1 MFERTSQDALPLV
14 LLIDDDL
21 VSREVT
27 ATVLTMSGYTVHTAE
42 GGVAALVLLTAAEGR
57 PHALRS
63 EPLGSEPIKSEA
75 LKSEPIRHE
84 ALGSEPIR
92 SEAIRSEPL
101 RHEALGHEALGHAP
115 PRHEP
120 LRPDVILMDSQMPG
134 LSGTELVAELRSRS
148 SARIYVVS
156 GSNPP
161 PELTAAAD
169 GFLLKP
175 FSANAFR
182 KLLEGGKPEPLP
194 VTFDPNEPVVSAE
207 ILAQFRKVMPEA
219 AVREVYQAV
228 VSDLGKRIEALGAA
242 IARGDGAE
250 VRRIGHA
257 IKGGCGMAGAVQAA
271 RLGALFESGFN
282 RSGLN
287 LSGLN
292 LPGANQSGPNQSGHS
307 RSGDNQLD
315 NSAALLRELRAATR
329 RLQNM
334 LDAEMPA

>member
-42 GGVAALVLLTAAEGR
+42 DGVAALVLLTPAEDR
-57 PHALRS
+57 PRAI
-63 EPLGSEPIKSEA
+63 GSEPV
-75 LKSEPIRHE
+75 RHE
-84 ALGSEPIR
+84 PLKH
-92 SEAIRSEPL
+92 EPL
-101 RHEALGHEALGHAP
+101 IHESV
-115 PRHEP
+115 RHEP

-134 LSGTELVAELRSRS
+134 LSGTQLVAELRARS
-148 SARIYVVS
+148 SARIFVVS

-161 PELTAAAD
+161 PELTASAD

-182 KLLEGGKPEPLP
+182 KLLEGGKPEALA
-194 VTFDPNEPVVSAE
+194 TALDPNEPVVSPE
-207 ILAQFRKVMPEA
+207 ILAQFRKVMSEA

-228 VSDLGKRIEALGAA
+228 VSDLGKRIEALAAA

-282 RSGLN
+282 QYGN
-287 LSGLN
+287 
-292 LPGANQSGPNQSGHS
+292 S

-315 NSAALLRELRAATR
+315 NSAALLRDLRAATR

>member
-1 MFERTSQDALPLV
+1 MFERTTQDALPLV

-42 GGVAALVLLTAAEGR
+42 DGAAAVVLLSAAED
-57 PHALRS
+57 RS
-63 EPLGSEPIKSEA
+63 QAPT
-75 LKSEPIRHE
+75 R
-84 ALGSEPIR
+84 
-92 SEAIRSEPL
+92 EPL
-101 RHEALGHEALGHAP
+101 RP
-115 PRHEP
+115 EP
-120 LRPDVILMDSQMPG
+120 LKPDVILMDSQMPG
-134 LSGTELVAELRSRS
+134 LSGTQLIAELRGRS
-148 SARIYVVS
+148 PARIYVVS

-175 FSANAFR
+175 FSPDAFR
-182 KLLEGGKPEPLP
+182 KLLEGGKPERGGSP
-194 VTFDPNEPVVSAE
+194 VNTSDLVLNEPVISPE
-207 ILAQFRKVMPEA
+207 ILVQFRKLMPET

-228 VSDLGKRIEALGAA
+228 VTDLGRRIDALAAA
-242 IARGDGAE
+242 IANGDGAE

-257 IKGGCGMAGAVQAA
+257 IKGGCGMAGAIQAA
-271 RLGALFESGFN
+271 RLGALFESGN
-282 RSGLN
+282 
-287 LSGLN
+287 
-292 LPGANQSGPNQSGHS
+292 P

-315 NSAALLRELRAATR
+315 NSRALLRDLRAATR